1 MLRMVM
7 QTGKRRIVDANT
19 VFGAY
24 PKRKTDVSLKNL
36 LKIMDV
42 NRVEK
47 ALTTSLKGAFYSYEE
62 GNEETLKACRA
73 NNRLIPLATVDPR
86 RFAGDRGE
94 IENLVGSG
102 FKGIRLFKD
111 IQGYPLDYSPLIEII
126 ESMNGLGVPL
136 LVPCNEYG
144 CITLLSRLT
153 AGKEYPV
160 IVLGCTYS
168 LLSEFIVSARRNRN
182 LYVETRLLTSSDAIE
197 VLAEKVGADRLIFG
211 SGILLE
217 YFQAS
222 YRMVESA
229 RIRDEDKD
237 LILSGN
243 ILRIIKEAC

>member
-1 MLRMVM
+1 MHADKGL
-7 QTGKRRIVDANT
+7 IVDANT

-36 LKIMDV
+36 LRTMDL
-42 NRVEK
+42 NGIEK
-47 ALTTSLKGAFYSYEE
+47 ALTVSLKGAFYSYEE
-62 GNEETLKACRA
+62 GNEETLKACNA
-73 NNRLIPLATVDPR
+73 DKRLIPLATVDPR
-86 RFAGDRGE
+86 RFLGDAGE
-94 IENLVGSG
+94 IENLVRRG

-111 IQGYPLDYSPLIEII
+111 FQGYPLDYSPVIEIV
-126 ESMNGLGVPL
+126 ESMEGLGVPL

-153 AGKEYPV
+153 VEKDYPV

-168 LLSEFIVSARRNRN
+168 FLSEFIVSARRNRN

-197 VLAEKVGADRLIFG
+197 ILVEKIGASRLIFG
-211 SGILLE
+211 SGIPLE

-229 RIRDEDKD
+229 KIREEDRD
-237 LILSGN
+237 LILGGN
-243 ILRIIKEAC
+243 ILRIIREAG

>member
-1 MLRMVM
+1 MLQTVM
-7 QTGKRRIVDANT
+7 WADKRLIVDANT

-36 LKIMDV
+36 LRMMDL
-42 NRVEK
+42 NGVEK
-47 ALTTSLKGAFYSYEE
+47 SLTASLKGAFYNYEE
-62 GNEETLKACRA
+62 GNEETLKACDTDK
-73 NNRLIPLATVDPR
+73 RLIPLATVDPR
-86 RFAGDRGE
+86 RFVNGRVE
-94 IENLVGSG
+94 IENLMRSG

-111 IQGYPLDYSPLIEII
+111 IQGYPLDYSPVIEII
-126 ESMNGLGVPL
+126 ESMEGLGVPL

-153 AGKEYPV
+153 AEKDYPV

-182 LYVETRLLTSSDAIE
+182 LYVETRLLTSSEAIE
-197 VLAEKVGADRLIFG
+197 ILVEKVGANRLIFG
-211 SGILLE
+211 SGIPLE

-229 RIRDEDKD
+229 KIREEDKD
-237 LILSGN
+237 MILGGN
-243 ILRIIKEAC
+243 ILRILKEAG

>member
-1 MLRMVM
+1 M
-7 QTGKRRIVDANT
+7 QAEKRLIVDVNT

-36 LKIMDV
+36 LRTMDL
-42 NRVEK
+42 NGVEK
-47 ALTTSLKGAFYSYEE
+47 ALTASLKGAFYSYEE
-62 GNEETLKACRA
+62 GNEETLKAC
-73 NNRLIPLATVDPR
+73 NTDKRLIPLATVDPR
-86 RFAGDRGE
+86 RFVSGRVE
-94 IENLVGSG
+94 IENLTRSG

-111 IQGYPLDYSPLIEII
+111 IQGYPLDYSPVIEII
-126 ESMNGLGVPL
+126 ESMEGLGVPL

-153 AGKEYPV
+153 AEKDYPV

-197 VLAEKVGADRLIFG
+197 ILVEKVGASRLIFG
-211 SGILLE
+211 SGIPLE

-229 RIRDEDKD
+229 KIREEDKD
-237 LILSGN
+237 MILGGN
-243 ILRIIKEAC
+243 ILRILKEAG